1 MKYVVSGLEPASF
14 AQLSGLGDDALHAAS
29 ATRVIADAKSGF
41 PCRVSLEDAE
51 VGEALILLPFAH
63 HVADSPYSASGPIF
77 VRVRVDE
84 RARIFDKLPEQ
95 LRIRLLSIR
104 AYDANGD
111 MVDAAVVE
119 GAEADPVVRQFLETA
134 GVAFLHVHFAR
145 RGCYAARIDRVV

>member
-1 MKYVVSGLEPASF
+1 MKYVVSGLESGSF
-14 AQLSGLGDDALHAAS
+14 AQLTGLGDDALHAAS
-29 ATRVIADAKSGF
+29 ARRVIADANPGF

-51 VGEALILLPFAH
+51 VGEALILLPFSH
-63 HVADSPYSASGPIF
+63 HKADSPYSASGPIF
-77 VRVRVDE
+77 VSERAVE

-119 GAEADPVVRQFLETA
+119 GSEADPVVRQLLEPA
-134 GVAFLHVHFAR
+134 EVSFLHVHFAR
-145 RGCYAARIDRVV
+145 RGCYAARIDRMA